1 VIALLFR
8 LKGRGGSSQIF
19 MEGNFLYVK
28 KVPNQVDSDFLGK
41 VTKIC
46 DASLAKLL
54 PPSIKL
60 FNRSILPHLI

>member
-1 VIALLFR
+1 
-8 LKGRGGSSQIF
+8 

-28 KVPNQVDSDFLGK
+28 KVPNQVDYSGK

-54 PPSIKL
+54 PPTIQFFNISIPPFDSAIACPKP
-60 FNRSILPHLI
+60 NAMQNI